1 MDEKGNVILFDDEKT
16 LKDILPPEGKP
27 VYVLFVGK
35 FPLKESIDAGHYYQG
50 QMGQQLWEM
59 LIRYGIIEFNVDY
72 FLHRKFEDDDLPKY
86 GYGMT
91 DIIKKPGYS
100 GMSLMSFA
108 PDDISKGYERIKRL
122 IEERNIKI
130 VVFLFKEVLE
140 AILRNKDFVHNC
152 DIIERGFDKS
162 NYKEFFNNAEVFVFP
177 GMGFQKN
184 EKEERAIMEQL
195 KDKIDELKKEKE
207 GI

>member
-1 MDEKGNVILFDDEKT
+1 MDEKGNVILFDGEKT

-50 QMGQQLWEM
+50 RMGQQLWEM
-59 LIRYGIIEFNVDY
+59 LKRYWIIEPKIEY
-72 FLHRKFEDDDLPKY
+72 LAKKKFEDDDLPMY

-91 DIIKKPGYS
+91 DIVKRPGKS
-100 GMSLMSFA
+100 GQKLA
-108 PDDISKGYERIKRL
+108 EADVVDGYKRIKR
-122 IEERNIKI
+122 IIKDRKI
-130 VVFLFKEVLE
+130 KVVAFLFKEVLE
-140 AILRNKDFVHNC
+140 DILKSKGFLMDG
-152 DIIERGFDKS
+152 DTIERGFDKS
-162 NYKEFFNNAEVFVFP
+162 DNKVFFNNAEVFVFP

-184 EKEERAIMEQL
+184 EKEEQTIMEQL

-207 GI
+207 GL